1 MKLNVAAELKL
12 PGKVGESKLS
22 EPFAEMEYMGRPLR
36 FLEPITL
43 EVSYVYDGKGFSVRG
58 VLTSVLDSQ
67 CARCAK
73 NFAEPLSINFD
84 ERFVRGMAEED
95 EDSYAFE
102 GEVLD
107 LSEMVRD
114 NILLHL
120 PIASV
125 CSEDCQGLCPI
136 CGCNLNTA
144 QCSCKHEE
152 QRKSP
157 LSALEQLLKDDKE
170 V

>member
-1 MKLNVAAELKL
+1 MKLNVAAELKI
-12 PGKVGESKLS
+12 PGKTGECRLS
-22 EPFAEMEYMGRPLR
+22 EPFPEMEYLGRPLR

-43 EVSYVYDGKGFSVRG
+43 EASYVFDGKGFSVKG

-73 NFAEPLSINFD
+73 AFAEPFSVEFD
-84 ERFVRGMAEED
+84 ERFVKGAAED
-95 EDSYAFE
+95 EDVYAFT

-107 LSEMVRD
+107 FSEMVRD

-120 PIASV
+120 PLASV
-125 CSEDCQGLCPI
+125 CSEDCQGLCPV

-144 QCSCKHEE
+144 QCSCMQEE
-152 QRKSP
+152 RRHGP

>member
-1 MKLNVAAELKL
+1 MKLNVATELKI
-12 PGKVGESKLS
+12 PGRVGECKLTA
-22 EPFAEMEYMGRPLR
+22 PFAEMEYLGRPLR

-43 EVSYVYDGKGFSVRG
+43 EASYVFDGKGFSVKG

-67 CARCAK
+67 CARCARA
-73 NFAEPLSINFD
+73 FAEPFSVEFD
-84 ERFVRGMAEED
+84 ERFVKGAVEED
-95 EDSYAFE
+95 EDVYAFN

-107 LSEMVRD
+107 FSEMVQD

-120 PIASV
+120 PLASV

-144 QCSCKHEE
+144 QCSCRHEE
-152 QRKSP
+152 QRRGP

>member
-1 MKLNVAAELKL
+1 MKLNVAAELKI
-12 PGKVGESKLS
+12 PGRVGECVFT
-22 EPFAEMEYMGRPLR
+22 EPFAEMEYLGRPLR
-36 FLEPITL
+36 FLGPITL
-43 EVSYVYDGKGFSVRG
+43 KASYVYDGKGFSVKG
-58 VLTSVLDSQ
+58 SLEGTLDSE
-67 CARCAK
+67 CARCGK
-73 NFAEPLSINFD
+73 QFAEPFATEID
-84 ERFVRGMAEED
+84 ERFVKGTTD
-95 EDSYAFE
+95 EDDDVYSFD
-102 GEVLD
+102 GETLD
-107 LSEMVRD
+107 FSEMVRD

-120 PIASV
+120 PMASV

-152 QRKSP
+152 RRQGP